1 MPEIWSRGGGVGGS
15 HLLESFLCQSIN
27 STHQIRIISS
37 SIEYILAKPNCLEE
51 NFLLSKKKK
60 KKAKNHQQFV
70 YRNSAPSK
78 FSIDPWNKYSNRFSY
93 PILLLLIT
101 PELS

>member
-1 MPEIWSRGGGVGGS
+1 MPEIWSRGAGVVGS

-37 SIEYILAKPNCLEE
+37 SIEYTLVKPNCLEE

-60 KKAKNHQQFV
+60 KLKT
-70 YRNSAPSK
+70 
-78 FSIDPWNKYSNRFSY
+78 ISNLF
-93 PILLLLIT
+93 IETLLLPNFQLIHET
-101 PELS
+101 NIQIDFLFQFYSS